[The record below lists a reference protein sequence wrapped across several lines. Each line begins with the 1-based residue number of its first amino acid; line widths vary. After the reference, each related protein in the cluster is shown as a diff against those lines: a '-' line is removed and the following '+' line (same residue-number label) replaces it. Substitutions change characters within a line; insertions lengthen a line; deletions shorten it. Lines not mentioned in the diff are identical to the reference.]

1 MHELPPPGPPVA
13 GQIDGSHSRVVDN
26 TREIEFL
33 RPARNRLDP
42 EIPYHFL
49 HEQEPWPGHP
59 DSVNTIFLT
68 GKECSFKCLMCDLWK
83 NTLPGPT
90 PPGAIVRQL
99 DHALSRLPPA
109 ATIKV
114 YNNGNFFDPKAVP
127 PEDHPAMLRRLNSY
141 RRIIVENHP
150 RLIGDSC
157 LRFRDGMTGILEIAM
172 GLETIHPGVLPRL
185 NKRLDPK
192 DFQRA
197 AAFLTGH
204 GVRVRAFILLNPP
217 YLMGRNENIQWTVDT
232 VKFAF
237 ECGAQSCSIIAT
249 RGGNGIMDALL
260 AMGQYLPP
268 DLSGLEEA
276 FERSLDLAGERLV
289 FADTWNIG
297 FLSVCPLCFDSR
309 KARIERM
316 NREQI
321 VLPPITC
328 SCNRS
333 YE

>member
-1 MHELPPPGPPVA
+1 
-13 GQIDGSHSRVVDN
+13 
-26 TREIEFL
+26 
-33 RPARNRLDP
+33 
-42 EIPYHFL
+42 
-49 HEQEPWPGHP
+49 
-59 DSVNTIFLT
+59 
-68 GKECSFKCLMCDLWK
+68 
-83 NTLPGPT
+83 
-90 PPGAIVRQL
+90 
-99 DHALSRLPPA
+99 
-109 ATIKV
+109 V